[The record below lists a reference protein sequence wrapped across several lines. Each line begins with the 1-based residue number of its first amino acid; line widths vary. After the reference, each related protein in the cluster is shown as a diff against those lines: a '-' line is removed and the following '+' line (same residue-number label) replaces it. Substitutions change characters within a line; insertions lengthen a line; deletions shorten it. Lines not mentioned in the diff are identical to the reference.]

1 MAPDDYLR
9 AYTEPLHPLQSSMAG
24 DSSPA
29 IPGDREQLLIAG
41 SFYYPPHFKLESYLD
56 AMNLSDLLAIVQEI
70 LAIEDAE
77 KRLTRRKVIEYLE
90 SVRRIKEELE
100 WRRPEMDRLTAELA
114 ERETRIGR
122 LTADL
127 ERLTTDLEQQQ
138 FLLAQLEG
146 DNAVLRGNLAD
157 LYASTSWKVTAPL
170 RRLSR
175 LLRTALSGR
184 N

>member
-1 MAPDDYLR
+1 MAPEDYLR
-9 AYTEPLHPLQSSMAG
+9 AYTEPLHPLEPSMAG
-24 DSSPA
+24 DSSPV
-29 IPGDREQLLIAG
+29 IPGGGEQLLIAG

-70 LAIEDAE
+70 LAVENVE
-77 KRLTRRKVIEYLE
+77 RRLTRRQVVEYLE
-90 SVRRIKEELE
+90 SIHRVKGELE
-100 WRRPEMDRLTAELA
+100 WRRVEMDRLTAELT
-114 ERETRIGR
+114 ERETRMG
-122 LTADL
+122 
-127 ERLTTDLEQQQ
+127 RLTTDLEQRQ
-138 FLLAQLEG
+138 FLLARLEG
-146 DNAVLRGNLAD
+146 DNAILRANLAD